1 MTFNFTI
8 VVYTRPGIIITLI
21 TDPLPHT
28 GRGFMFW
35 RETMNIATQ
44 AVQIGLEWDSR
55 TGAVT
60 VPIYQTATFRHPGLG
75 QSTGYDYS
83 RSGNPTRQTLEDGIA
98 RLDGAARGFAYA
110 SGMAAIT
117 NLLLLFKSG
126 DHLIV
131 TEDLYGG
138 TCRLFDKIF
147 TQYGLSFS
155 YVDTSNIAEVTA
167 AILPTT
173 RAIFI
178 ETLTNPLL
186 KFADLRAVSA
196 LCKCRNL
203 LLIADNT
210 FLTPY
215 LFRPLD
221 MGADIVVYSAT
232 KYLAGHN
239 DTVAGLLTVKDQ
251 ALAELVYFHQNS
263 VGAILGPQDSW
274 LTTRGIKTLA
284 IRMDRQQENAGR
296 IARWL
301 AGHPRITKVYYPG
314 LKDHPDHDLM
324 ARDSRGFCAMLAFEV
339 DRHELVEQILMKT
352 KLISFAE
359 SLGGVE
365 SLITFPEVQTHADIP
380 PKLRARLGINN
391 VLLRLSVG
399 IEDCDDLIEDLRQA
413 ID

>member
-1 MTFNFTI
+1 M
-8 VVYTRPGIIITLI
+8 
-21 TDPLPHT
+21 H
-28 GRGFMFW
+28 
-35 RETMNIATQ
+35 IATQ
-44 AVQIGLEWDSR
+44 ATQIGLEWDTR

-83 RSGNPTRQTLEDGIA
+83 RSGNPTREALELGIA

-110 SGMAAIT
+110 SGMAAIA

-138 TCRLFDKIF
+138 TCRLFDRIF
-147 TQYGLSFS
+147 TQYGLTFS
-155 YVDTSNIAEVTA
+155 YVDTSDTHAISA
-167 AILPTT
+167 AIRPSTK
-173 RAIFI
+173 AVFV

-186 KFADLRAVSA
+186 KFADLPAISAV
-196 LCKCRNL
+196 CKAHGL

-215 LFRPLD
+215 LFRSLD
-221 MGADIVVYSAT
+221 RGADIAIYSAT

-239 DTVAGLLTVKDQ
+239 DTVAGLVTVKDPT
-251 ALAELVYFHQNS
+251 LAELVYFHQNS
-263 VGAILGPQDSW
+263 VGAVLGPQDSW
-274 LTTRGIKTLA
+274 LTIRGIKTLG
-284 IRMDRQQENAGR
+284 IRLDRQQENAGR
-296 IARWL
+296 IAQWL
-301 AGHPRITKVYYPG
+301 ITHPRITKVYYPG
-314 LKDHPDHDLM
+314 LKDHPNHDLM
-324 ARDSRGFCAMLAFEV
+324 SRQSNGFGAMIAFEV
-339 DRHELVEQILMKT
+339 DKHELVEQILLKT
-352 KLISFAE
+352 SLISFAE

-380 PKLRARLGINN
+380 PELRARLGINN

-413 ID
+413 LEA

>member
-1 MTFNFTI
+1 
-8 VVYTRPGIIITLI
+8 
-21 TDPLPHT
+21 
-28 GRGFMFW
+28 
-35 RETMNIATQ
+35 MNIATQ

-60 VPIYQTATFRHPGLG
+60 VPVYQTATFRHPGLG

-83 RSGNPTRQTLEDGIA
+83 RSGNPTRQALEDGIA
-98 RLDGAARGFAYA
+98 RLDGAARGFAYS
-110 SGMAAIT
+110 SGMAAIA

-147 TQYGLSFS
+147 GQYGLSFS
-155 YVDTSNIAEVTA
+155 YVDTSDTA
-167 AILPTT
+167 AVAAALLPST
-173 RAIFI
+173 RGVFV

-186 KFADLRAVSA
+186 KFADLRAISTF
-196 LCKCRNL
+196 CKANNL

-221 MGADIVVYSAT
+221 LGADIAVYSAT

-239 DTVAGLLTVKDQ
+239 DTVAGVVTVKEPQ
-251 ALAELVYFHQNS
+251 LAEKVYFNQNS
-263 VGAILGPQDSW
+263 VGAVLGPQDSW
-274 LTTRGIKTLA
+274 LTIRGIKTLGV
-284 IRMDRQQENAGR
+284 RMDRQQQNAGR
-296 IARWL
+296 IAQWL
-301 AGHPRITKVYYPG
+301 AAHPRITKVYYPG
-314 LKDHPDHDLM
+314 LKDHPDHALM
-324 ARDSRGFCAMLAFEV
+324 KLESRGFGAMIAFEV
-339 DRHELVEQILMKT
+339 DRHELVEQILLKT
-352 KLISFAE
+352 SLISFAE

-365 SLITFPEVQTHADIP
+365 SLITFPEVQTHSDIP
-380 PKLRARLGINN
+380 PELRARLGINN

-413 ID
+413 LEE

>member
-1 MTFNFTI
+1 
-8 VVYTRPGIIITLI
+8 
-21 TDPLPHT
+21 
-28 GRGFMFW
+28 
-35 RETMNIATQ
+35 MNIATQ

-60 VPIYQTATFRHPGLG
+60 MPIYQTATFRHPGLG

-83 RSGNPTRQTLEDGIA
+83 RSGNPTRQALEDGVA
-98 RLDGAARGFAYA
+98 RMDGAARGFAYS

-117 NLLLLFKSG
+117 NLLLLFRSG

-138 TCRLFDKIF
+138 TFRLFDKVF
-147 TQYGLSFS
+147 SQYGLSFS
-155 YVDTSNIAEVTA
+155 YVDTSDTAAVTA
-167 AILPTT
+167 ALQPST
-173 RAIFI
+173 RAVFV

-186 KFADLRAVSA
+186 KFADLRAISA
-196 LCKCRNL
+196 ICTTNNL

-215 LFRPLD
+215 LLRPLD
-221 MGADIVVYSAT
+221 LGADIAVYSAT

-239 DTVAGLLTVKDQ
+239 DTVAGLVTVKDPL
-251 ALAELVYFHQNS
+251 LAEKVHFNQNS
-263 VGAILGPQDSW
+263 VGAVLGPQDSW
-274 LTTRGIKTLA
+274 LTTRGIKTLGV
-284 IRMDRQQENAGR
+284 RMDRQQQNAGR
-296 IARWL
+296 IAEWL
-301 AGHPRITKVYYPG
+301 ATHPRISKVYYPG
-314 LKDHPDHDLM
+314 LEGHPDHALM
-324 ARDSRGFCAMLAFEV
+324 KRESRGFGAMIAFEV
-339 DRHELVEQILMKT
+339 DKHELVEQILLKT
-352 KLISFAE
+352 SLISFAE

-380 PKLRARLGINN
+380 PELRARLGINN

-413 ID
+413 LEP